1 MLKKKILMITE
12 RRADYSKLRPIIKE
26 IKKSKKLDF
35 QLIVTGSHLLSKY
48 GHTIDDIKR
57 DNFKISSILPMFK
70 KNAPD
75 TGAEMV
81 RAFGRILLKLTDE
94 FERLKPDIILSGFDI
109 GGNFAGSI
117 LGAHMNILVAHIEG
131 GEITGTIDES
141 IRHAITKFS
150 HLHFTSN
157 KIATDRIVKMGENKK
172 YVFTVGNTSLDGIL
186 SVKIIPKDKLYKKYG
201 LNAKKPYIII
211 LQHTVTSEI
220 DQIDK
225 NFVKTLNAIKEL
237 DIQAIVIFG
246 NSDAGSKKI
255 GKLIKILKIKH
266 FLSIPYIDYINLL
279 RNSSALVGN
288 SSSGIIEAPFLKIP
302 SINIGTRQTG
312 RTSSTSILNVGYDES
327 QIKKAILKS
336 LNDKKFL
343 KTVKNTQSLYGNGNT
358 AKKIVKI
365 LEDINLKKISTQKK
379 LMY

>member
-1 MLKKKILMITE
+1 MITE

-26 IKKSKKLDF
+26 IKKSKKLDY

-48 GHTIDDIKR
+48 GNTINDIKC
-57 DNFKISSILPMFK
+57 DNFKISSILPMLK

-81 RAFGRILLKLTDE
+81 RAHGRILIKLADE

-109 GGNFAGSI
+109 GANFAATVLGS
-117 LGAHMNILVAHIEG
+117 HMNILVAHIEG

-141 IRHAITKFS
+141 IRHAMTKFS

-157 KIATDRIVKMGENKK
+157 EIATKRIVKMGENKK
-172 YVFTVGNTSLDGIL
+172 YVFTVGNTSLDGII
-186 SVKIIPKDKLYKKYG
+186 SEKTIPKNKLYKKYD
-201 LNAKKPYIII
+201 LDLKKPFIII

-225 NFVKTLNAIKEL
+225 NFIQTLDAIKEL
-237 DIQAIVIFG
+237 DLQTLVIFG

-255 GKLIKILKIKH
+255 AKLINSTKIKK
-266 FLSIPYIDYINLL
+266 FLTIPYGDYVNLL
-279 RNSSALVGN
+279 KNSSALVGN
-288 SSSGIIEAPFLKIP
+288 SSSGIIESPFLKIP
-302 SINIGTRQTG
+302 SVNIGTRQTG
-312 RTSSTSILNVGYDES
+312 RTRSISVLDVGYNKS

-336 LNDKKFL
+336 VYDKQFL
-343 KTVKNTQSLYGNGNT
+343 KKIKNSTSLYGDGKS

-365 LEDINLKKISTQKK
+365 LEDIDLKTITTQKK

>member
-12 RRADYSKLRPIIKE
+12 RRADYSKFRPIIKE
-26 IKKSKKLDF
+26 IKKSKKLDY
-35 QLIVTGSHLLSKY
+35 QLIVTGSHILSKY

-57 DNFKISSILPMFK
+57 DNFKISSILHMFK
-70 KNAPD
+70 KNSPD

-81 RAFGRILLKLTDE
+81 RAYGRIAIKLADE
-94 FERLKPDIILSGFDI
+94 FERLNPDVILSGFDI
-109 GGNFAGSI
+109 GANFIGSV
-117 LGAHMNILVAHIEG
+117 LGAHMNILVAHVEG

-141 IRHAITKFS
+141 IRHAMTKFS
-150 HLHFTSN
+150 HIHFTSN

-186 SVKIIPKDKLYKKYG
+186 SVKIISKHKLYKKYG
-201 LNAKKPYIII
+201 LDIKKPFVII

-220 DQIDK
+220 VQIDK
-225 NFVKTLNAIKEL
+225 NFIKTLDAIKEL

-255 GKLIKILKIKH
+255 AKLIKNSKIKQ
-266 FLSIPYIDYINLL
+266 FLTVPYYDYINLL

-302 SINIGTRQTG
+302 SVNIGTRQTG
-312 RTSSTSILNVGYDES
+312 RTRSKSVLDVRYNKS
-327 QIKKAILKS
+327 QIKNAILKS
-336 LNDKKFL
+336 VNDKKFL
-343 KTVKNTQSLYGNGNT
+343 RKIKNTQNFYGNGNA

-365 LEDINLKKISTQKK
+365 LENFDLNKIPIQKK
-379 LMY
+379 MTY

>member
-1 MLKKKILMITE
+1 LKKKILMITE

-26 IKKSKKLDF
+26 IKKSKKLDY

-48 GHTIDDIKR
+48 GNTINDIKC
-57 DNFKISSILPMFK
+57 DNFKISSILPMLK

-81 RAFGRILLKLTDE
+81 RAHGRILIKLADE

-109 GGNFAGSI
+109 GANFAATVLGS
-117 LGAHMNILVAHIEG
+117 HMNILVAHIEG

-141 IRHAITKFS
+141 IRHAMTKFS

-157 KIATDRIVKMGENKK
+157 EIATKRIVKMGENKK
-172 YVFTVGNTSLDGIL
+172 YVFTVGNTSLDGII
-186 SVKIIPKDKLYKKYG
+186 SEKTIPKNKLYKKYD
-201 LNAKKPYIII
+201 LDLKKPFIII

-225 NFVKTLNAIKEL
+225 NFIQTLDAIKEL
-237 DIQAIVIFG
+237 DLQTLVIFG

-255 GKLIKILKIKH
+255 AKLINSTKIKK
-266 FLSIPYIDYINLL
+266 FLTIPYGDYVNLL
-279 RNSSALVGN
+279 KNSSALVGN
-288 SSSGIIEAPFLKIP
+288 SSSGIIESPFLKIP
-302 SINIGTRQTG
+302 SVNIGTRQTG
-312 RTSSTSILNVGYDES
+312 RTRSISVLDVGYNKL

-336 LNDKKFL
+336 IYDKQFL
-343 KTVKNTQSLYGNGNT
+343 KKIKNSTSLYGDGKS

-365 LEDINLKKISTQKK
+365 LEDIDLKTITTQKK

>member
-1 MLKKKILMITE
+1 MITE

-26 IKKSKKLDF
+26 IKKSKQLDY

-48 GHTIDDIKR
+48 GNTINDIKC
-57 DNFKISSILPMFK
+57 DNFKISSILPMLK

-81 RAFGRILLKLTDE
+81 RAHGRILIKLADE

-109 GGNFAGSI
+109 GANFAATVLGS
-117 LGAHMNILVAHIEG
+117 HMNILVAHIEG

-141 IRHAITKFS
+141 IRHAMTKFS

-157 KIATDRIVKMGENKK
+157 EIATKRIVKMGENKK
-172 YVFTVGNTSLDGIL
+172 YVFTVGNTSLDGII
-186 SVKIIPKDKLYKKYG
+186 SEKTIPKNKLYKKYD
-201 LNAKKPYIII
+201 LDLKKPFIII

-225 NFVKTLNAIKEL
+225 NFIQTLDAITEL
-237 DIQAIVIFG
+237 DLQTLVIFG

-255 GKLIKILKIKH
+255 AKLINSTKIKK
-266 FLSIPYIDYINLL
+266 FLTIPYSDYNNLL
-279 RNSSALVGN
+279 KNSSALVGN
-288 SSSGIIEAPFLKIP
+288 SSSGIIESPFLKIP
-302 SINIGTRQTG
+302 SVNIGTRQTG
-312 RTSSTSILNVGYDES
+312 RTRSISVLDVGYNKL

-336 LNDKKFL
+336 IYDKQFL
-343 KTVKNTQSLYGNGNT
+343 KKIKNSTSLYGDGKS

-365 LEDINLKKISTQKK
+365 LEDIDLKTITTQKK

>member
-1 MLKKKILMITE
+1 MITE

-26 IKKSKKLDF
+26 IKKSKKLDY

-48 GHTIDDIKR
+48 GNTINDIKC
-57 DNFKISSILPMFK
+57 DNFKISSILPMLK

-81 RAFGRILLKLTDE
+81 RAHGRILIKLADE

-109 GGNFAGSI
+109 GANFAATVLGS
-117 LGAHMNILVAHIEG
+117 HMNILVAHIEG

-141 IRHAITKFS
+141 IRHAMTKFS

-157 KIATDRIVKMGENKK
+157 EIATKRIVKMGENKK
-172 YVFTVGNTSLDGIL
+172 YVFTVGNTSLDGII
-186 SVKIIPKDKLYKKYG
+186 SEKTIPKNKLYKKYD
-201 LNAKKPYIII
+201 LDLKKPFIII

-225 NFVKTLNAIKEL
+225 NFIQTLDAIKEL
-237 DIQAIVIFG
+237 DLQTLVIFG

-255 GKLIKILKIKH
+255 AKLINSTKIKK
-266 FLSIPYIDYINLL
+266 FLTIPYGDYVNLL
-279 RNSSALVGN
+279 KNSSALVGN
-288 SSSGIIEAPFLKIP
+288 SSSGIIESPFLKIP
-302 SINIGTRQTG
+302 SVNIGTRQTG
-312 RTSSTSILNVGYDES
+312 RTRSISVLDVGYNKL

-336 LNDKKFL
+336 IYDKQFL
-343 KTVKNTQSLYGNGNT
+343 KKIKNSTSLYGDGKS

-365 LEDINLKKISTQKK
+365 LEDIDLKTITTQKK